1 MSGKARKAMEG
12 KCPKTG
18 NNVFIA
24 PGATVIGDVVIGD
37 ESSVWYHCTIRGDEA
52 PITIGRRTNIQDNVV
67 LHVDKGV
74 PLAIGDGSS
83 IGHSAVLHGCSIG
96 NNTLIGMGAIVL
108 NGAEIGNDCII
119 GAGAM
124 ITQNK
129 KIPDRSIVL
138 GSPGR
143 VVRSLTEEEIQEN
156 RRNAQIYVQNSNAH
170 RNQEY
175 GCAVPNI
182 H

>member
-1 MSGKARKAMEG
+1 MER

-24 PGATVIGDVVIGD
+24 PGAAVIGDVTIGE

-52 PITIGRRTNIQDNVV
+52 PITIGKRTNIQDNVV

-74 PLAIGDGSS
+74 PLTIGDGSS
-83 IGHSAVLHGCSIG
+83 IGHNAVLHGCSIG
-96 NNTLIGMGAIVL
+96 DNTLIGMGAIVL

-124 ITQNK
+124 ITQGK
-129 KIPDRSIVL
+129 KIPDKSIVL
-138 GSPGR
+138 GSPGK
-143 VVRSLTEEEIQEN
+143 VVRRLTEEEIQEN
-156 RRNAQIYVQNSNAH
+156 QKNAQIYIQNSNAH
-170 RNQEY
+170 KNKEY
-175 GCAVPNI
+175 GCMIPNTP
-182 H
+182 

>member
-1 MSGKARKAMEG
+1 MSGKARKAMER

-24 PGATVIGDVVIGD
+24 PGAAVIGDVAIGD
-37 ESSVWYHCTIRGDEA
+37 ESSVWYHCTIRGDVA

-156 RRNAQIYVQNSNAH
+156 WRNAQIYVQSSNAH